1 MPQPNLWAF
10 PARAVVS
17 ADRHLQL
24 EHLVNLWTKVKTN
37 SINWVLQLVEEKVNL
52 YLTSS
57 LKAILK
63 VHAAQRSKLLLLST
77 VSIRSLLWILL
88 WLVLVTSSLSRDN
101 NWSNSSNFRI
111 RLEYWLLLVQ
121 KIVTVKLEFWNSQQ
135 VLKLM
140 LVNQATVLSN

>member
-17 ADRHLQL
+17 ADRHLQS
-24 EHLVNLWTKVKTN
+24 EHLVNFWTKVKTN
-37 SINWVLQLVEEKVNL
+37 SISWVLQLVEGKVNL

-63 VHAAQRSKLLLLST
+63 VRAAQRSKLLLLST

-88 WLVLVTSSLSRDN
+88 WLVLVTSSLSKDN

-111 RLEYWLLLVQ
+111 RLEYWLLLVP
-121 KIVTVKLEFWNSQQ
+121 KTVTVKLEFWNSQQ

-140 LVNQATVLSN
+140 LVNQVTVLSN

>member
-17 ADRHLQL
+17 ADRHLQS
-24 EHLVNLWTKVKTN
+24 EHLVNFWTKVKTN
-37 SINWVLQLVEEKVNL
+37 SISWVLQLVEGKVNL

-63 VHAAQRSKLLLLST
+63 VRAAQRSKLLLLST

-111 RLEYWLLLVQ
+111 RLEYWLLLVP
-121 KIVTVKLEFWNSQQ
+121 KTVTVKLEFWNSQQ

-140 LVNQATVLSN
+140 LVNQVTVLSN

>member
-1 MPQPNLWAF
+1 MLLPNLWAF

-17 ADRHLQL
+17 ADRHLQS
-24 EHLVNLWTKVKTN
+24 EHLVNFWTKVKTN
-37 SINWVLQLVEEKVNL
+37 SINWVLQHVEGKVNL

-63 VHAAQRSKLLLLST
+63 VRAAQRSKLLLLST

-111 RLEYWLLLVQ
+111 RLEYWLLLVP

-140 LVNQATVLSN
+140 LVNQVTVLSN

>member
-17 ADRHLQL
+17 ADRHLQS
-24 EHLVNLWTKVKTN
+24 EHLVNFWTKVKTN
-37 SINWVLQLVEEKVNL
+37 SISWVLQLVEGKVNL

-63 VHAAQRSKLLLLST
+63 VRAAQRSKLLLLST

-111 RLEYWLLLVQ
+111 RLEYWLLLVP
-121 KIVTVKLEFWNSQQ
+121 KTVTVKLEFWNSQQ

>member
-1 MPQPNLWAF
+1 MLLPNLWAF

-17 ADRHLQL
+17 ADRHLQS
-24 EHLVNLWTKVKTN
+24 EHLVNFWTKVKTN
-37 SINWVLQLVEEKVNL
+37 SISWVLQDVEGRVNL

-57 LKAILK
+57 LKVILK
-63 VHAAQRSKLLLLST
+63 VRAAQRSKLLLLST

-88 WLVLVTSSLSRDN
+88 WLVLVTSSLSKDN

-111 RLEYWLLLVQ
+111 RLEYWLLLVP

-140 LVNQATVLSN
+140 LVNQVTVLSN

>member
-1 MPQPNLWAF
+1 MLLPNLWAF

-17 ADRHLQL
+17 ADRHLQS
-24 EHLVNLWTKVKTN
+24 EHLVNFWTKVKTN
-37 SINWVLQLVEEKVNL
+37 SINWVLQHVEGKVNL

-63 VHAAQRSKLLLLST
+63 VRAAQRSKLLLLST

-111 RLEYWLLLVQ
+111 RLEYWLLLVP

-135 VLKLM
+135 VLKLK
-140 LVNQATVLSN
+140 LVNQVTVLSN